1 MLKFLLKST
10 KIAKF
15 LMKIHDF
22 LPKIAKN
29 DFSVFR
35 DEKMLKIIAKIIK
48 FRPKNAKTH
57 TKIFA
62 ASRRKLLKNVVFSNF
77 SC

>member
-10 KIAKF
+10 KITKF
-15 LMKIHDF
+15 LMTIHDF
-22 LPKIAKN
+22 WAKIAKN

-48 FRPKNAKTH
+48 VRPKNAKTH
-57 TKIFA
+57 TKNFA
-62 ASRRKLLKNVVFSNF
+62 ASRRKLLKNIVFSNF